1 MMHLLL
7 TDIGLITMTA
17 GLLFYGYKAWHHPP
31 SQKAWKNIVASRLGR
46 CSLCVFILFWGIAF
60 IDSLHLTSS
69 ASLLDQW
76 LTHLTLSEQTYSPP
90 FAQFNADTSLTQGPL
105 PLIHIDP
112 LSRSLLG
119 YNLLWLL
126 TPSAFLL
133 ILLHS
138 IKKSHPILHDFLH
151 TLLLLLTLMAT
162 LLMLSQHYHILGTNK
177 IGNDV
182 FYQCLKSIRT
192 GMVIA
197 LITPLFSLPIAVFL
211 GALAGY
217 LGGKIDDGIQF
228 LYTTLSAIPGVLLIS
243 AAVLTLQIS
252 MTQHPTWFA
261 SLEARADARLLAL
274 CLILALTGWTP
285 LCRLIRAEVL
295 KLKTLPYVECAKTMG
310 QSTYSIITKH
320 LLPNVG
326 HLILIT
332 AALDFSALVLAEAVL
347 SYIGVG
353 VDPTMISWGNMINA
367 SRLELARSP
376 TVWWPLLGSFGFMLI
391 LVLSANLLA
400 ECLQKHFGPPR

>member
-1 MMHLLL
+1 MHLLP
-7 TDIGLITMTA
+7 TDMGLIAMTA
-17 GLLFYGYKAWHHPP
+17 GLGLYAYKVCCHPP
-31 SQKAWKNIVASRLGR
+31 SQVAWKNIVASRLGR
-46 CSLCVFILFWGIAF
+46 YSLSVFMLFWGIAF
-60 IDSLHLTSS
+60 IDSMHLTDSTSLLDHWLAHLTS
-69 ASLLDQW
+69 
-76 LTHLTLSEQTYSPP
+76 SEQTYSPP
-90 FAQFNADTSLTQGPL
+90 FAHFNDTTSLTIGPV
-105 PLIHIDP
+105 PLEHINP
-112 LSRSLLG
+112 LTPSLLIQ
-119 YNLLWLL
+119 NLLWLL
-126 TPSAFLL
+126 LPATLL
-133 ILLHS
+133 LSLLHS
-138 IKKSHPILHDFLH
+138 IKKACPILHGFLH
-151 TLLLLLTLMAT
+151 ALLLLFTLTAT

-177 IGNDV
+177 IGDDV
-182 FYQCLKSIRT
+182 FYGCLKSIRT

-211 GALAGY
+211 GALAGFI
-217 LGGKIDDGIQF
+217 GGKIDDGIQF

-295 KLKTLPYVECAKTMG
+295 KLKTLPYIECAKTMG
-310 QSTYSIITKH
+310 QSTFYIIIKH

-353 VDPTMISWGNMINA
+353 VDPTMLSWGNMINA

-376 TVWWPLLGSFGFMLI
+376 TVWWPLLGSFGFMLT

-400 ECLQKHFGPPR
+400 ECLQRHIKPPT